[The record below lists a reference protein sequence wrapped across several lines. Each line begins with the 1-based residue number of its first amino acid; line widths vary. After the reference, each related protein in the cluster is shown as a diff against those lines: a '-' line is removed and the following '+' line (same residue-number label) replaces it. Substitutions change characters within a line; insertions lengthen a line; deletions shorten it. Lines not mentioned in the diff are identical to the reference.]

1 MEAQSSVEAESHA
14 IAHGIYEGLW
24 IKQMLE
30 ELKIGVHQPMQFFS
44 DNKAA
49 LEISQNPIHHDR
61 TEHVEADQ
69 HFIKEKI
76 ESRVLDITYV
86 PTKKQVADVL
96 TKGLSR
102 SSFEFMVGKLGML
115 NIFCPA

>member
-24 IKQMLE
+24 IKRMLE

-49 LEISQNPIHHDR
+49 LEIS
-61 TEHVEADQ
+61 

>member
-1 MEAQSSVEAESHA
+1 MVARSSPEAEFRA

-24 IKQMLE
+24 IKRMLE

-49 LEISQNPIHHDR
+49 LEISQNPVLVHHNR
-61 TEHVEADQ
+61 TKHVEVDW

-76 ESRVLDITYV
+76 ESRVLDISYM
-86 PTKKQVADVL
+86 PTKEQVEVCLKAA
-96 TKGLSR
+96 SR
-102 SSFEFMVGKLGML
+102 LASWACL
-115 NIFCPA
+115 IFFAQLEGEGR